1 MPGNRGNAA
10 HGVMPPHYL
19 HELPAQDEARLEK
32 IFQNLD
38 LDGNGRIDV
47 HDLSKALRE
56 VGVGKQYAEEFLAR
70 SDSTKSGD
78 ISLAEFIHYAREHE
92 KNLRLQFSH
101 LDRNRDGKIDLEEL
115 IRAFKDL
122 GIKMECDE
130 AKKLLQRM
138 DQDGSLNISFNEWR
152 DFLLYAPSTDLLDII
167 QYWHHSTPRVNM
179 YTLRKPIIWRQECIP
194 SACQVCEE
202 FLQVYHDL
210 LQRYMDIGED
220 IGVPEEFTNSEM
232 VSGMWWRHLLSG
244 GIAGAVSR
252 TCTAPLDRI
261 KVYLQV
267 HGTRHCNIMSCFRYM
282 LREGGIISLWRGN
295 GINVLK
301 IGPETALKFMAY
313 EQVKRAIKGE
323 DTRELGLYERFVAGS
338 MAGGISQ
345 SSIYPLE
352 VLKTRL
358 ALRKTGEFSGM
369 VDAAKKIYRQGGL
382 RSFYRGYVPNLIGI
396 LPYAGIDLAVYE
408 TLKNSYLRTHDKSE
422 QPAFW
427 VLLLCGTASSTAGQ
441 VCSYPLALVRTRLQA
456 EISPDKS
463 PNTMLGVFK
472 DILSRE
478 GVRGLYRGLTPNFLK
493 VAPAVSISY
502 VVYEHFRQAL
512 GVNMT

>member
-1 MPGNRGNAA
+1 MNNRVNGKMPASRGGMV

-19 HELPAQDEARLEK
+19 HELPAQDEERLEK
-32 IFQNLD
+32 IFQKLD

-47 HDLSKALRE
+47 HDLSKALHE
-56 VGVGKQYAEEFLAR
+56 VGVHKQYAEKFLAR

-78 ISLAEFIHYAREHE
+78 ISLAEFIHYVREHE
-92 KNLRLQFSH
+92 KNLRLQFSD
-101 LDRNRDGKIDLEEL
+101 LDKNRDGKIDLEEL

-122 GIKMECDE
+122 GIEMDRGE
-130 AKKLLQRM
+130 ATKLLQRM
-138 DQDGSLNISFNEWR
+138 DKDGSLNISFNEWR
-152 DFLLYAPSTDLLDII
+152 DFLLYAPSANIHELI
-167 QYWHHSTPRVNM
+167 QYWRHST
-179 YTLRKPIIWRQECIP
+179 
-194 SACQVCEE
+194 
-202 FLQVYHDL
+202 
-210 LQRYMDIGED
+210 YMDIGED
-220 IGVPEEFTNSEM
+220 IGVPDDFTNSEM
-232 VSGMWWRHLLSG
+232 VSGMWWRHLLAG
-244 GIAGAVSR
+244 GIAGGVSR

-267 HGTRHCNIMSCFRYM
+267 HGTRHCNISSCFRYM
-282 LREGGIISLWRGN
+282 LREGGITSLWRGN

-313 EQVKRAIKGE
+313 EQIKRAIKGN
-323 DTRELGLYERFVAGS
+323 DTRELGLYERFMAGS

-345 SSIYPLE
+345 SAIYPLE

-358 ALRKTGEFSGM
+358 ALRKTGEFSSII
-369 VDAAKKIYRQGGL
+369 DAAKKIYKQGGWK
-382 RSFYRGYVPNLIGI
+382 SFYRGYIPNLIGI

-408 TLKNSYLRTHDKSE
+408 TLKNSYLRTHKKDE

-427 VLLLCGTASSTAGQ
+427 LLLLCGTASSTAGQ
-441 VCSYPLALVRTRLQA
+441 VCSYPLALVRTKLQA
-456 EISPDKS
+456 EISTGSDA
-463 PNTMLGVFK
+463 NTMIGVFK
-472 DILSRE
+472 DILKRE
-478 GVRGLYRGLTPNFLK
+478 GIRGLYRGITPNFLK

>member
-1 MPGNRGNAA
+1 MPENGGSAPRVSVSPAA
-10 HGVMPPHYL
+10 RVGTTPPPAHYL
-19 HELPAQDEARLEK
+19 HELPAHAEERLGRL
-32 IFQNLD
+32 FQSLD

-47 HDLSKALRE
+47 HDLSHALRE
-56 VGVGKQYAEEFLAR
+56 AGVHSQYAQKFLAR

-78 ISLAEFIHYAREHE
+78 ISLAEFLHYIREHE
-92 KNLRLQFSH
+92 KNLRLQFSN
-101 LDRNRDGKIDLEEL
+101 LDKNRDGSIDLEEL

-122 GIKMECDE
+122 GIEIAQEE
-130 AKKLLQRM
+130 ATKLLQRM
-138 DQDGSLNISFNEWR
+138 DQDGSLKISYDEWR
-152 DFLLYAPSTDLLDII
+152 DFLLYAPSTNLLDII
-167 QYWHHSTPRVNM
+167 EYWHHT
-179 YTLRKPIIWRQECIP
+179 T
-194 SACQVCEE
+194 
-202 FLQVYHDL
+202 
-210 LQRYMDIGED
+210 YMDIGED
-220 IGVPEEFTNSEM
+220 IGVPEEFTKGEM
-232 VSGMWWRHLLSG
+232 VSGMWWRHLVSG

-252 TCTAPLDRI
+252 TGTAPLDRI

-282 LREGGIISLWRGN
+282 LREGGISSLWRGN

-313 EQVKRAIKGE
+313 EQVKRAIKADNE
-323 DTRELGLYERFVAGS
+323 TRELGLYERFCAGS
-338 MAGGISQ
+338 LAGGISQ
-345 SSIYPLE
+345 SAIYPLE

-358 ALRKTGEFSGM
+358 ALRKTGEFDGM
-369 VDAAKKIYRQGGL
+369 VDAAKKIYKQGGL

-408 TLKNSYLRTHDKSE
+408 TLKNSYLRTHDKKE
-422 QPAFW
+422 QPPFW
-427 VLLLCGTASSTAGQ
+427 ILLLCGTASSTAGQ

-456 EISPDKS
+456 EIAPDRS
-463 PNTMLGVFK
+463 LNTMLGVFK
-472 DILSRE
+472 DILNRE
-478 GVRGLYRGLTPNFLK
+478 GIRGLYRGLTPNFLK

>member
-167 QYWHHSTPRVNM
+167 QYWHHST
-179 YTLRKPIIWRQECIP
+179 
-194 SACQVCEE
+194 
-202 FLQVYHDL
+202 
-210 LQRYMDIGED
+210 YMDIGED